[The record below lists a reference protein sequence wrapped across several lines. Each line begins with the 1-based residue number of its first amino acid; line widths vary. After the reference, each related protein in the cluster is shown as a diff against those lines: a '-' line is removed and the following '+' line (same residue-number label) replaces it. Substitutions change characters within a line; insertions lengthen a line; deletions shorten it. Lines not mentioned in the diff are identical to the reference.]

1 MPPKDIA
8 TTFDGSKIDL
18 RLKPDSRAVDSGL
31 VLPGFNDA
39 FAGAAADM
47 GAQEAGRP
55 ALQFGVD
62 AYTRKERIPE

>member
-39 FAGAAADM
+39 FASKAPDLGAF
-47 GAQEAGRP
+47 EAGQNQPHYGPRP
-55 ALQFGVD
+55 
-62 AYTRKERIPE
+62 